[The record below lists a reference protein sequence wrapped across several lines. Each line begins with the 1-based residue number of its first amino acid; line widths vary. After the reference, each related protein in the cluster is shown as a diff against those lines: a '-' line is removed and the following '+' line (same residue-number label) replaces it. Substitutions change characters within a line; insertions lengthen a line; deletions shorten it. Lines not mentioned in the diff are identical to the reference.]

1 MSHWSGAGE
10 AAEITECGL
19 KLHYQ
24 QSELVKV
31 DMISPYTTCQT
42 TLGLYRVSLGSH
54 RLRQIKTNWRHPL
67 WFPITVWFLSHQGTS
82 DIFVSW
88 WTHFLPFPVWP
99 HCSIWVPDHSCL
111 PQVIFSLFFSHLYP
125 FPLPPTYL
133 TVTFSPLFDIN
144 MGVSWVSAHFP
155 SLDSPKEILSIAGAS
170 ITKWMADWLP
180 DPYF

>member
-1 MSHWSGAGE
+1 MSHWSGAVSE
-10 AAEITECGL
+10 AAENNWMWAEAFIT
-19 KLHYQ
+19 K

-54 RLRQIKTNWRHPL
+54 RLRQIKTNWVHPL

-99 HCSIWVPDHSCL
+99 HCSIWL
-111 PQVIFSLFFSHLYP
+111 PGPLLPSSSYLLFVFFLIYILFLSPHLLISLWLFS
-125 FPLPPTYL
+125 
-133 TVTFSPLFDIN
+133 TFDTN
-144 MGVSWVSAHFP
+144 MGVPWVSQPTF
-155 SLDSPKEILSIAGAS
+155 LL
-170 ITKWMADWLP
+170 
-180 DPYF
+180 